1 MKQTINRIINI
12 ATYIFL
18 LVGLYL
24 VFADCKEFAKI
35 NLDLYNA
42 SNKLTIYVLFGLRQI
57 YNLSFLVISYF
68 LQTLKKEVKNDI

>member
-1 MKQTINRIINI
+1 MNQTINRIINI

-24 VFADCKEFAKI
+24 VFLDCKEFAKI
-35 NLDLYNA
+35 DFNLY
-42 SNKLTIYVLFGLRQI
+42 STRNKLSIYVLFGLRQV

-68 LQTLKKEVKNDI
+68 LQTLKREVKND

>member
-1 MKQTINRIINI
+1 MKQTINKLLNI

-24 VFADCKEFAKI
+24 VFEDCKEFASI
-35 NLDLYNA
+35 NLDSYNA
-42 SNKLTIYVLFGLRQI
+42 SNKLSIYILFGLRQI

-68 LQTLKKEVKNDI
+68 LQTLKEVKND